1 MGVTP
6 RAGGTVIHSFNSPWF
21 PIIGRQSFNPP
32 LLMPDSNSI
41 IATSHSVAPLEL
53 VVVPAHIDGS
63 NGSNRAHG
71 GTRQI
76 RADNDIDAIK
86 AWLARFLDK
95 QTTFDN
101 YRKEAE
107 RLLLWST
114 LQLGKPLSSLTHED
128 WLVYQGFLRDP
139 KPVGRWISAEG
150 RKYPRSHPGWRPF
163 AGPLSAS
170 SQRQAAVILNT
181 MFSWLVN
188 AGYLAGNPLAL
199 SRERRRRPQ
208 ARVTRYLDDEMWHEV
223 KMTVDTMPRET
234 PRERERY
241 LRLRWLVSLSYVC
254 GLRISE
260 ITSNSMGG
268 FFRRRDSDGEE
279 RWWLEVVGKGDKLRI
294 VPATDE
300 LMVELGRYRRELGHS
315 PYPVPGES
323 MPLLLPIGGQL
334 RAMTRGG
341 VHEIFKVIFAQTA
354 DRLSQRGP
362 EYAAAAAKMTQ
373 ASAHWLRHT
382 AGSHMANNDVD
393 LRHVRD
399 NLGHESISTTNTYL
413 HSSDD
418 ARHAETESKH
428 KIGW

>member
-1 MGVTP
+1 M
-6 RAGGTVIHSFNSPWF
+6 S
-21 PIIGRQSFNPP
+21 
-32 LLMPDSNSI
+32 DSNTLVALPGPVVPLEA
-41 IATSHSVAPLEL
+41 IATSKQM
-53 VVVPAHIDGS
+53 DGS
-63 NGSNRAHG
+63 TGTNRSHSSA
-71 GTRQI
+71 RQI

-107 RLLLWST
+107 RLLLWCT
-114 LQLGKPLSSLTHED
+114 IQLGKPLSSLTHED
-128 WLVYQGFLRDP
+128 WLLYQIFLRDP
-139 KPVGRWISAEG
+139 KPVSRWIAAEG
-150 RKYPRSHPGWRPF
+150 RKYPRTHPGWRPF

-181 MFSWLVN
+181 LFSWLVN

-199 SRERRRRPQ
+199 SRERRRRSAP
-208 ARVTRYLDDEMWHEV
+208 RVTRYLDDDMWREV
-223 KMTVDTMPRET
+223 KMTVDAMPRET
-234 PRERERY
+234 PRERVHY
-241 LRLRWLVSLSYVC
+241 LRLRWLVSLCYVC

-260 ITSNSMGG
+260 ITGNSMGG
-268 FFRRRDSDGEE
+268 FFRRRDRDGEE
-279 RWWLEVVGKGDKLRI
+279 RWWLEVLGKGDKLRI

-300 LMVELGRYRRELGHS
+300 LMVELGRYRRELGYP
-315 PYPVPGES
+315 PYPVAGES
-323 MPLLLPIGGQL
+323 TPLLLPIGGNP
-334 RAMTRGG
+334 RHMTRGG
-341 VHEIFKVIFAQTA
+341 VHEIFKVIFAKTA

-362 EYAAAAAKMTQ
+362 EYAPAAARMTQ

-382 AGSHMANNDVD
+382 AGSHMANNNVD

-418 ARHAETESKH
+418 ARHAETEAKH
-428 KIGW
+428 KVGW

>member
-1 MGVTP
+1 M
-6 RAGGTVIHSFNSPWF
+6 S
-21 PIIGRQSFNPP
+21 
-32 LLMPDSNSI
+32 DSHPQVPNLY
-41 IATSHSVAPLEL
+41 TVAPLDAL
-53 VVVPAHIDGS
+53 VVPSQCDGS
-63 NGSNRAHG
+63 KGSNRAHSG
-71 GTRQI
+71 ACQI
-76 RADNDIDAIK
+76 RADSDIDAIK

-95 QTTFDN
+95 QTTFDS

-114 LQLGKPLSSLTHED
+114 LQLSKPLSSLTHED
-128 WLVYQGFLRDP
+128 WLLYQRFLRNP
-139 KPVGRWISAEG
+139 EPPGRWIAAEG
-150 RKYPRSHPGWRPF
+150 RKYPRTHPEWRPF

-181 MFSWLVN
+181 LFSWLVN

-199 SRERRRRPQ
+199 SRERRRRTAP
-208 ARVTRYLDDEMWHEV
+208 RVTRYLDDDMWREV
-223 KMTVDTMPRET
+223 KTTVDALPRET
-234 PRERERY
+234 PREREHY
-241 LRLRWLVSLSYVC
+241 LRLRWLVSLCYLC

-260 ITSNSMGG
+260 ITGNSMGG
-268 FFRRRDSDGEE
+268 FFRRRDRYGEE
-279 RWWLEVVGKGDKLRI
+279 RWWLEVLGKGEKLRI

-300 LMVELGRYRRELGHS
+300 LMVELARYRRELS
-315 PYPVPGES
+315 YPPYPISGES
-323 MPLLLPIGGQL
+323 TPLLLPIGGKP
-334 RAMTRGG
+334 RSMSRGG
-341 VHEIFKVIFAQTA
+341 VHEIFKVIFAKTA

-362 EYAAAAAKMTQ
+362 EHVPAAERMTQ

-418 ARHAETESKH
+418 ARHAETEAKH
-428 KIGW
+428 KIAW

>member
-1 MGVTP
+1 MSELNTLTAVP
-6 RAGGTVIHSFNSPWF
+6 CV
-21 PIIGRQSFNPP
+21 
-32 LLMPDSNSI
+32 
-41 IATSHSVAPLEL
+41 VAPLE
-53 VVVPAHIDGS
+53 VFSTSIQMDGS
-63 NGSNRAHG
+63 SGSNRARTG
-71 GTRQI
+71 ARQI
-76 RADNDIDAIK
+76 RADNDIDAIR

-128 WLVYQGFLRDP
+128 WLLYQMFLKDP
-139 KPVGRWISAEG
+139 QPVNRWVSAEG
-150 RKYPRSHPGWRPF
+150 RKYPRTSPNWRPF

-170 SQRQAAVILNT
+170 SQRQAGVILNT
-181 MFSWLVN
+181 LFSWLVN

-199 SRERRRRPQ
+199 SRERRRRTAP
-208 ARVTRYLDDEMWHEV
+208 RVTRYLDDDMWHEV
-223 KMTVDTMPRET
+223 KMTVDGMPRET
-234 PRERERY
+234 PREREHY
-241 LRLRWLVSLSYVC
+241 LRLRWLVSLCYVC

-260 ITSNSMGG
+260 ITRNSMGG
-268 FFRRRDSDGEE
+268 FFRRRDRDGEE
-279 RWWLEVVGKGDKLRI
+279 RWWLEVLGKGDKLRI
-294 VPATDE
+294 IPATDE
-300 LMVELGRYRRELGHS
+300 LMVELARYRRELS
-315 PYPVPGES
+315 FPPYPVPGES
-323 MPLLLPIGGQL
+323 TPLLLPIGGKP

-341 VHEIFKVIFAQTA
+341 VHDIFKVIFARTA

-362 EYAAAAAKMTQ
+362 EHAHAAARVRQ

-399 NLGHESISTTNTYL
+399 NLGHESISTTNAYL

-418 ARHAETESKH
+418 ARHAETEVKH
-428 KIGW
+428 RIRW

>member
-1 MGVTP
+1 MLCLN
-6 RAGGTVIHSFNSPWF
+6 ALLSPVH
-21 PIIGRQSFNPP
+21 P
-32 LLMPDSNSI
+32 
-41 IATSHSVAPLEL
+41 VAPLESVEL
-53 VVVPAHIDGS
+53 PAQIDGS
-63 NGSNRAHG
+63 NGSNRAHT

-95 QTTFDN
+95 QTTLDN

-114 LQLGKPLSSLTHED
+114 VQLGKPLSSLTHED
-128 WLVYQGFLRDP
+128 WLQYQLFLRDP
-139 KPVGRWISAEG
+139 KPASRWLAAEG

-163 AGPLSAS
+163 VGPLSAS

-181 MFSWLVN
+181 LFSWLVN

-199 SRERRRRPQ
+199 SRERRRRPTP
-208 ARVTRYLDDEMWHEV
+208 RVTRYLDDDMWREV
-223 KMTVDTMPRET
+223 KMTVDALPRET
-234 PRERERY
+234 PRERKHY
-241 LRLRWLVSLSYVC
+241 LRLRWLISLSYVC

-260 ITSNSMGG
+260 IAGNSMGG
-268 FFRRRDSDGEE
+268 FFRRRDREGEE
-279 RWWLEVVGKGDKLRI
+279 RWWLEVLGKGDKLRI

-300 LMVELGRYRRELGHS
+300 LMVELARYRRELGYS
-315 PYPVPGES
+315 PYPATGETT
-323 MPLLLPIGGQL
+323 PLLLPIGGQP
-334 RAMTRGG
+334 RPMTRGG
-341 VHEIFKVIFAQTA
+341 IHEIFKDIFARTA
-354 DRLSQRGP
+354 ERLRQRGP
-362 EYAAAAAKMTQ
+362 EYEAAASQMMQ
-373 ASAHWLRHT
+373 VSAHWLRHT
-382 AGSHMANNDVD
+382 AGSHMANHDVD

-418 ARHAETESKH
+418 ARHAETEAKH